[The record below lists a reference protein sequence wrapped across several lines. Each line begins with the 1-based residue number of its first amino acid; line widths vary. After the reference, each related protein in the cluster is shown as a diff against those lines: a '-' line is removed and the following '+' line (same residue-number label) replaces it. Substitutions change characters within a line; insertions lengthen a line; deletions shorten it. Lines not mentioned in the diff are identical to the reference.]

1 MTRPGEGRMTRKA
14 VVRFA
19 GLALAL
25 GLALAA
31 AACQGGAVGVGLGVS
46 YPGRVYGPVGSGAWP
61 GGPSW

>member
-1 MTRPGEGRMTRKA
+1 MTRKA